1 MEAKN
6 SRLFPYLVGLSA
18 FLVAGSA
25 AFYSVFG
32 LSKLFSG
39 AALAVVIM
47 AGSLE
52 FAKLVT
58 ASFLYRYWDE
68 INRWMKTYLIVGV
81 VTLVII
87 TSAGIFGFLSNAY
100 QGATVVFEKES
111 TKLLYKQDRLDQ
123 MVEDKQFLKE
133 ELEAAVAELPD
144 NYRTAKR
151 KLREEY
157 QPKINEINTD
167 MMELKGEIGDLK
179 TALVETG
186 VDVGPAIYLARVF
199 DTDVDSVVKYF
210 IFMLIAVFDPL
221 AVVLVISYNLTLQV
235 RMRDEEQIS
244 GQSTPP
250 ERKKKPT
257 PKRLG
262 LYKEG
267 KSMLEKVV
275 KETFSPDAEKK
286 SNKVI
291 KDFVKKQPND
301 DDRFESGSEVIEEEP
316 GGGVFVP
323 ETQQDI
329 DTDISLKGAV
339 LNPKQERQVR
349 KNQKK

>member
-1 MEAKN
+1 METKD
-6 SRLFPYLVGLSA
+6 SRLFPYLVGLAA

-39 AALAVVIM
+39 AAIAVVIM

-68 INRWMKTYLIVGV
+68 INKLMKSYLIIGV
-81 VTLVII
+81 VTLVVI

-100 QGATVVFEKES
+100 QGATASFEKES
-111 TKLLYKQDRLDQ
+111 TALLYKQDRLDQ
-123 MVEDKQFLKE
+123 LTEDKKFLKE
-133 ELEAAVAELPD
+133 ELDVAVSELPD

-157 QPKINEINTD
+157 QPKINQINED
-167 MMELKGEIGDLK
+167 MMNLKQEVGDLK
-179 TALVETG
+179 IALVETG
-186 VDVGPAIYLARVF
+186 VDVGPAIFLARIF
-199 DTDVDSVVKYF
+199 DTDVDTVVKYF

-235 RMRDEEQIS
+235 RMRDEKSQGPVS
-244 GQSTPP
+244 GKNGKTEKQ
-250 ERKKKPT
+250 KKK

-262 LYKEG
+262 LYKES
-267 KSMLEKVV
+267 KSILEKVV
-275 KETFSPDAEKK
+275 KETFNPDEKKEKK
-286 SNKVI
+286 SKKVI
-291 KDFVKKQPND
+291 EEMVPDIDDIPN
-301 DDRFESGSEVIEEEP
+301 IEEEP
-316 GGGVFVP
+316 GGGVFEPVIA
-323 ETQQDI
+323 D
-329 DTDISLKGAV
+329 KGAT
-339 LNPKQERQVR
+339 KT
-349 KNQKK
+349 